1 MLKIIFFLFFSNL
14 FISIKSAKLFDY
26 SHEEGSQINIQ
37 VGSVSS
43 NNYIIPY
50 SYKRLQICNANDLK
64 RVDDNLG
71 EIFSGD
77 DLYLSN
83 YFANINENKYCAL
96 LCSNQFMKHNLKI
109 LRRLIER
116 DYHTNWYVDYL
127 PAGLIKYNPETKKEE
142 IDYFSG
148 IPLGKLEDD
157 KFIIYNHLH
166 FKILINKEKSSS
178 DNKNKNKYNIV
189 GVSILPVSIEHDIR
203 DKNISCPNNYLEETK
218 PQYVYDRNFQTIK
231 FSYDIVFENS
241 DITLASR
248 WDHYKTSDQSIHWK
262 GILVSISILT
272 ISTLG
277 IAILLTNNIK
287 KDIDNYNYQV
297 VQIEDIDNIQTNT
310 TIGKDWKQV
319 SGDVFRPPRVN
330 KMLLCSIVG
339 TGFQIF
345 SMFFLV
351 LTLGTFGYLNPE
363 MRGKILSLFIFFYIL
378 MGAGGGYISADI
390 YKIMG
395 GKNWLKMSLLT
406 SILFP
411 GILFLVYFIVNILLI
426 FEKSNIGLNLYDL
439 GSLFFLW
446 VFCTLPLILIGTFL
460 GMKSKRIKLPCKVN
474 KIPRKIPDKPW
485 YLHYRYLACITGLL
499 GFLTILFELNYI
511 MQAIWKHELYFVVPF
526 LWMSYSFFI
535 AVSGE
540 ISIIVVFWNLCYGDY
555 NWWWKS
561 FLVGSSPVIYFIIY
575 SIYYFLFDMNIT
587 RFSSII
593 IYFGIM
599 GIISTMALF
608 VCGSISVLICL
619 GFILRIYSDIKI
631 D

>member
-1 MLKIIFFLFFSNL
+1 MSQIFFYVFINFFFSVR
-14 FISIKSAKLFDY
+14 SAILFDY

-37 VGSVSS
+37 VGSLSS
-43 NNYIIPY
+43 DNYIIPY
-50 SYKRLQICNANDLK
+50 SYKRLQICDLSKLK
-64 RVDDNLG
+64 RVEDNLG
-71 EIFSGD
+71 EILSGE
-77 DLYLSN
+77 DLFISN
-83 YFANINENKYCAL
+83 YFANLNENKYCAL
-96 LCSNQFMKHNLKI
+96 LCNNQFMRHNLKV

-116 DYHTNWYVDYL
+116 NYHTNWYVDSL
-127 PAGLIKYNPETKKEE
+127 PAGLIHYNKETQKEE
-142 IDYFSG
+142 VDYFSG
-148 IPLGKLEDD
+148 IPLGKFQDN
-157 KFIIYNHLH
+157 KYIIYNHLH
-166 FKILINKEKSSS
+166 FKILINKANSGE
-178 DNKNKNKYNIV
+178 DKNKYNIV
-189 GVSILPVSIEHDIR
+189 GLSILPVSIER
-203 DKNISCPNNYLEETK
+203 NVTNKNITCPKNMLAEKQSSQYLF
-218 PQYVYDRNFQTIK
+218 DREYQTVV
-231 FSYDIVFENS
+231 FSYDIVFEKSN
-241 DITLASR
+241 ITLASR
-248 WDHYKTSDQSIHWK
+248 WDHYKTSDKSIHWA
-262 GILVSISILT
+262 GILISVSILSFSTVVIGILF
-272 ISTLG
+272 
-277 IAILLTNNIK
+277 ANNIK

-330 KMLLCSIVG
+330 RMLLCSIVG

-485 YLHYRYLACITGLL
+485 YLHYRYLACFTGLIC
-499 GFLTILFELNYI
+499 FLTILFELNYI

-561 FLVGSSPVIYFIIY
+561 FLVGSSPIIYFIIY